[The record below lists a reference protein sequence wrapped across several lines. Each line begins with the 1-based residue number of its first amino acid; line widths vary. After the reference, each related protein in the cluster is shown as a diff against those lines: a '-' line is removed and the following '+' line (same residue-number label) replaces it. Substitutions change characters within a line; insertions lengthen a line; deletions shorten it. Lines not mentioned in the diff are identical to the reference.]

1 MNISP
6 LSFKGLITI
15 QTKESKNSPTV
26 THTYKTTKK
35 QDGMLL
41 KAATDTLQTI
51 GYKEHVYGSDTYKFH
66 KKLEEI
72 IGRRIEQPSMGDGKF
87 LAIGGDNN
95 NLFNTQKY
103 DSSYNKIFYSDISMQ
118 NKPKSTI
125 TIDLMEPEERLKGAM
140 ESFSKIEDRIYKMFH
155 SIKKDDRFNFLTRGI
170 PKEKY
175 GKMEEI
181 LNKTLY
187 YLDGNINGPDFSD
200 KAQNLHNS
208 YHAYETLMKNLLPAA
223 GKKYSLQEFDEF
235 RYPILEEKDY
245 NKVKRAIYYLQSAL
259 PELQK
264 D

>member
-6 LSFKGLITI
+6 ISFKGLITI
-15 QTKESKNSPTV
+15 QTKESQNSPTV

-72 IGRRIEQPSMGDGKF
+72 TGRKIEQPSMGDEKF
-87 LAIGGDNN
+87 LAIGGSNN
-95 NLFNTQKY
+95 NLFNTKKY

-125 TIDLMEPEERLKGAM
+125 TIDLMEPDERKKAAQ
-140 ESFSKIEDRIYKMFH
+140 ETFNKIQSKIKEMFT
-155 SIKKDDRFNFLTRGI
+155 SVVDDPRFDQVTFNI
-170 PKEKY
+170 PDEKCA
-175 GKMEEI
+175 KMETI

-187 YLDGNINGPDFSD
+187 YLDGNIGGPNFAD
-200 KAQNLHNS
+200 KSPFLNNP
-208 YHAYETLMKNLLPAA
+208 YVAYETLMKNLLPTA
-223 GKKYSLQEFDEF
+223 GKKYEKLPYEEF
-235 RYPILEEKDY
+235 RYPKLSKQDYEK
-245 NKVKRAIYYLQSAL
+245 VRRAIYYLQCVL
-259 PELQK
+259 PEFQN
-264 D
+264 